1 VGTHLAGIFHPVVQK
16 ENRMGR
22 LFLLQLRKGNQ
33 SGSILATK
41 KIILPRID
49 FLVQKVGELR

>member
-1 VGTHLAGIFHPVVQK
+1 MGTHLAGIFHPVVQK
-16 ENRMGR
+16 ENGMDR
-22 LFLLQLRKGNQ
+22 LILLQLRKGNK
-33 SGSILATK
+33 SGSALATK